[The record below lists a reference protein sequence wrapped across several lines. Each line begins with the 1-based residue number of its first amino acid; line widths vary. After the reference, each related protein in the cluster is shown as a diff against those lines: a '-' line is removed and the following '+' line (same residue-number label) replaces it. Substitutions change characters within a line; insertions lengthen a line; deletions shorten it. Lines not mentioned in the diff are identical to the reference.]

1 MCYTVKGESS
11 LESLRL
17 RPLALKRTLIALGV
31 NSVEFFSLTIVI
43 KKNTRV
49 KTGLLGEKKRYNVLT
64 HKR

>member
-17 RPLALKRTLIALGV
+17 RPLALKRTLIGLGI

-43 KKNTRV
+43 KKNIRV
-49 KTGLLGEKKRYNVLT
+49 KTGLLGKKKRCDVLT